1 MAPKNRSGFFGG
13 HDTNGAPFAAPHWGW
28 RKELWFY
35 RVGGMACLCR
45 SVNVWFVEFF
55 IEKTGQAFCV
65 NQRAILWFL

>member
-1 MAPKNRSGFFGG
+1 MPLKNAQAFSGGY
-13 HDTNGAPFAAPHWGW
+13 DTNGAPFAAHHWGW

-35 RVGGMACLCR
+35 RVGVMACLCR

-55 IEKTGQAFCV
+55 MEKTGRAFCV

>member
-13 HDTNGAPFAAPHWGW
+13 MIRMAPFAAPHWGW

-55 IEKTGQAFCV
+55 IEKTGRAFCV

>member
-1 MAPKNRSGFFGG
+1 MPLKIAQAFSGGMIRMALLSPPLIG
-13 HDTNGAPFAAPHWGW
+13 GW

-35 RVGGMACLCR
+35 RVGVMACLCR
-45 SVNVWFVEFF
+45 SVDVWFVEFF